1 MNKIKNPQPSR
12 SYKTHQTWPAA
23 HLLVF
28 TTNSPMPGGPER
40 GRRRPERSVKPT
52 RLNKSL

>member
-52 RLNKSL
+52 RLNKS